1 MLLRPHRATSPQR
14 AETHVTR
21 LDLDESDDNVDQL
34 GGRLPLPELLEA
46 HLRMVQ
52 QLPGQ
57 PLAAEHAAVNQ
68 GLQPANYRS
77 ARSHAQ
83 PDVLLSPTGSDS
95 KTADSEPGDKQW
107 RSLGSALDPE
117 QSVSS
122 DSAGSATPSSEHNS
136 SPPAQRSLCS
146 SAQTG
151 SSNIKMS

>member
-1 MLLRPHRATSPQR
+1 M
-14 AETHVTR
+14 
-21 LDLDESDDNVDQL
+21 DQL

-46 HLRMVQ
+46 HLQMVQ

-68 GLQPANYRS
+68 GLQPANYCS

-83 PDVLLSPTGSDS
+83 PDVLLSPTGSDR

-107 RSLGSALDPE
+107 CSLGSALDPE

-122 DSAGSATPSSEHNS
+122 DSAGSTTPSSEHNS
-136 SPPAQRSLCS
+136 SPPSSGKPVQQRTNRIFEHKDVLNFAQILLPLRL
-146 SAQTG
+146 
-151 SSNIKMS
+151 